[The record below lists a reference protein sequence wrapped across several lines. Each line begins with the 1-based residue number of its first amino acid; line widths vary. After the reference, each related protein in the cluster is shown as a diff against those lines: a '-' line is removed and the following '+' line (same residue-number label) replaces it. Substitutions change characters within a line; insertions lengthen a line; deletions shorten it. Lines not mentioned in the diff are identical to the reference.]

1 MRQAVLMIRAICD
14 PTNALPFGALSLK
27 SAVVM
32 ETSTAINQT
41 PFAASH
47 LLDF

>member
-1 MRQAVLMIRAICD
+1 MRQGVLMIRAICD
-14 PTNALPFGALSLK
+14 PTNALLCCALSSE
-27 SAVVM
+27 SAVVV